1 MSGRKSL
8 SGATMGM
15 RFMQRKTPS
24 KSEPEEKADQDMQ
37 SPSPMKPLHSIEN
50 EENGDV
56 DPSIPIMASSS
67 DMHGISAEIIGRR
80 SFNDFHKSVEETW
93 IQAVQSRSRSKFE
106 SKVEKRQITDEEL
119 LERYEKYVKGKGDM
133 IDKKERSIGN
143 LTKKKRKRN

>member
-24 KSEPEEKADQDMQ
+24 KSEPEETADQDMQ

-50 EENGDV
+50 EDA

-67 DMHGISAEIIGRR
+67 DMYGISAEIIGRR

-106 SKVEKRQITDEEL
+106 SKVERQQITDEEL